1 MKKRIVF
8 MGTPDYAKDIL
19 KTLVQNNQYDIVA
32 VFTQPDRLVG
42 RKKVLTSSE
51 TKIYGLKVGLKI
63 FQPENLKEKQTFL
76 NIQAL
81 KPDFIIVAAFGQILP
96 KIILDIAPCI
106 NLHASILPK
115 YRGASPIQTAL
126 LNGDKTTGVTAML
139 MDIGLDTGDILGFN
153 IINIDKTTTALEL
166 FKTLTKNASKLTLSI
181 LENFENIQPIKQKD
195 FLSSH
200 CGKIKKEDGLIH
212 NFDNAEKIYNKF
224 RAFSPWPSVFTNEKL
239 KILEMELEDTKTLN
253 QAGKIIAID
262 KKSIVIGC
270 SIGSLRI
277 KKIQANSKKPMD
289 IDVYLNGKHLKIGDY
304 IL

>member
-51 TKIYGLKVGLKI
+51 TKIYGLEVGLKI

-126 LNGDKTTGVTAML
+126 LNGDKTTGITAML

-212 NFDNAEKIYNKF
+212 NFDNAKKIYNRF

-239 KILEMELEDTKTLN
+239 KILEMELENPKTLN

-270 SIGSLRI
+270 STGSLRI
-277 KKIQANSKKPMD
+277 KKVQANSKKPMD
-289 IDVYLNGKHLKIGDY
+289 IDVYLNGKHLKVGDY

>member
-51 TKIYGLKVGLKI
+51 TKIYGLEVGLKI

-181 LENFENIQPIKQKD
+181 LENFENIRPIKQKD

-212 NFDNAEKIYNKF
+212 NFDNAENIYNRYKKF
-224 RAFSPWPSVFTNEKL
+224 TPSWR
-239 KILEMELEDTKTLN
+239 
-253 QAGKIIAID
+253 
-262 KKSIVIGC
+262 KS
-270 SIGSLRI
+270 R
-277 KKIQANSKKPMD
+277 K
-289 IDVYLNGKHLKIGDY
+289 
-304 IL
+304 